1 MDVEIGSNLYRNTD
15 GAVEIE
21 GVPQLMLALRRPGGP
36 LLVNFVLYDNVG
48 RVVAKVVDSTIA
60 FNERR
65 AYELTKLPAGL
76 VLTHVESGK
85 VALQAELK
93 ENGRVAVQKGE
104 FLTVKGHLLEIS
116 PVEWRGGGPRRD
128 GRDAR
133 VDGGGAGGG
142 GGHARGRETA
152 YAAWGGCLTSLM

>member
-1 MDVEIGSNLYRNTD
+1 MDIEIGSNLYRNTD

-36 LLVNFVLYDNVG
+36 LLVNFVLYNNVG

-65 AYELTKLPAGL
+65 AYELTKLPTGL

-85 VALQAELK
+85 VVLQVELK
-93 ENGRVAVQKGE
+93 ENGRVTVQNGE

-116 PVEWRGGGPRRD
+116 PVEWRVEKRRMSGGD
-128 GRDAR
+128 TDLK
-133 VDGGGAGGG
+133 GGVVVIG
-142 GGHARGRETA
+142 
-152 YAAWGGCLTSLM
+152 

>member
-116 PVEWRGGGPRRD
+116 PVEWRVEKRRLSGGD
-128 GRDAR
+128 TDLN
-133 VDGGGAGGG
+133 GGAVVIG
-142 GGHARGRETA
+142 
-152 YAAWGGCLTSLM
+152 